1 MMRLSEFIGKKLVT
15 DDNKT
20 LGYIFDL
27 VSGGRPIDGRPDT
40 ETAMVFEI
48 EYGSHN
54 VLERIELIT
63 PKRSRIGW
71 DQVIEIQKDKVIVR
85 GKK

>member
-1 MMRLSEFIGKKLVT
+1 MRLSELIGKKIVT

-40 ETAMVFEI
+40 ENAIVFDI

-54 VLERIELIT
+54 FLERIELIS

-71 DQVIEIQKDKVIVR
+71 DRVIEIQKDKVIVR
-85 GKK
+85 RK

>member
-1 MMRLSEFIGKKLVT
+1 MRLSELIGKKIVT

-40 ETAMVFEI
+40 ENAIVFDI

-54 VLERIELIT
+54 FLERIELIP

-85 GKK
+85 RK

>member
-1 MMRLSEFIGKKLVT
+1 MRLSELIGKKIVT
-15 DDNKT
+15 DNNKS

-40 ETAMVFEI
+40 ENAIVFEI

-54 VLERIELIT
+54 FLERIELVP

-71 DQVIEIQKDKVIVR
+71 DQVIEIQKDKVVVR
-85 GKK
+85 RQK

>member
-1 MMRLSEFIGKKLVT
+1 MRLSELLGKKIVT

-20 LGYIFDL
+20 LGYIFEL
-27 VSGGRPIDGRPDT
+27 IAGGRPIDGRPDT
-40 ETAMVFEI
+40 ENAIVFEI

-54 VLERIELIT
+54 LLERIEFIA

-71 DQVIEIQKDKVIVR
+71 DQVVEIQEDKVIVR

>member
-1 MMRLSEFIGKKLVT
+1 MRLSEFLGKKLVT
-15 DDNKT
+15 EDNKT

-27 VSGGRPIDGRPDT
+27 VAGGRPVDGRPDS
-40 ETAMVFEI
+40 ENAVVFEI

-54 VLERIELIT
+54 VLERMELIP
-63 PKRSRIGW
+63 PKRSRIEW
-71 DQVIEIQKDKVIVR
+71 EQVIEIQKDRVIVR

>member
-1 MMRLSEFIGKKLVT
+1 MRLSEFIGKKVIT
-15 DDNKT
+15 DDNKM

-27 VSGGRPIDGRPDT
+27 VAGGRPIDGRPDT
-40 ETAMVFEI
+40 ESAIVFEI

-54 VLERIELIT
+54 FLERIELIP
-63 PKRSRIGW
+63 PKRFRIKW
-71 DQVIEIQKDKVIVR
+71 DQVIEIQKDQVIVR